1 MSQDKSSRASLT
13 RRTVL
18 TSAAAMGLSTV
29 VRAQQPAEVKV
40 GLIVPLSGIY
50 TRPGQVMRMGAEMGI
65 EHINAQGGIKALGG
79 AKLKLV
85 VIDCGDT
92 TEKAK
97 NAAQRM
103 VAQETDLVAAT
114 GAYLSSFTLAVT
126 EVTERAQLP
135 VLTLSYSDLLTER
148 GFKFIFQTA
157 APASVQSQ
165 IGLPELMKLAEAA
178 SGKRPK
184 TVAMLMDNTAT
195 SVATAKAL
203 KEKIFAQ
210 LGLELDLTQRPA
222 IEAMM
227 DKLLSRLGT
236 IDIVINN
243 AVVRHFAPV
252 EQFLPDRWEE
262 ALAVNLSAPFHLIRL
277 ALPAMKQ
284 HGWGR
289 IINMGSIY
297 STRAVGNRIDYVTT
311 KTAILGMTRAV
322 AIETA
327 TTGITCNALCPGTLP
342 TPAIVS
348 RLAAL
353 AESENLSIDEAT
365 RDYLASR
372 QPSRRFVSMQNVGAT
387 VVFLCSP
394 AARDITGAAIPIDGG
409 WSAV

>member
-1 MSQDKSSRASLT
+1 MLKGKRALITGATAGLGLALAESLAGAGANIVLHDLAEPHEAGESIRSRFAID
-13 RRTVL
+13 
-18 TSAAAMGLSTV
+18 V
-29 VRAQQPAEVKV
+29 V
-40 GLIVPLSGIY
+40 S
-50 TRPGQVMRMGAEMGI
+50 
-65 EHINAQGGIKALGG
+65 
-79 AKLKLV
+79 
-85 VIDCGDT
+85 
-92 TEKAK
+92 
-97 NAAQRM
+97 
-103 VAQETDLVAAT
+103 VAA
-114 GAYLSSFTLAVT
+114 
-126 EVTERAQLP
+126 
-135 VLTLSYSDLLTER
+135 
-148 GFKFIFQTA
+148 
-157 APASVQSQ
+157 
-165 IGLPELMKLAEAA
+165 
-178 SGKRPK
+178 
-184 TVAMLMDNTAT
+184 
-195 SVATAKAL
+195 
-203 KEKIFAQ
+203 
-210 LGLELDLTQRPA
+210 DLTQRPA

-227 DKLLSRLGT
+227 DKLLSRLGA

-297 STRAVGNRIDYVTT
+297 STRAVENRIDYVTT

-353 AESENLSIDEAT
+353 AENDNLSIDEAT

>member
-1 MSQDKSSRASLT
+1 MLKGKRALITGATAGLGLALAESLAGAGANIVLHDLAEPREAGESIRSRFAID
-13 RRTVL
+13 
-18 TSAAAMGLSTV
+18 V
-29 VRAQQPAEVKV
+29 V
-40 GLIVPLSGIY
+40 S
-50 TRPGQVMRMGAEMGI
+50 
-65 EHINAQGGIKALGG
+65 
-79 AKLKLV
+79 
-85 VIDCGDT
+85 
-92 TEKAK
+92 
-97 NAAQRM
+97 
-103 VAQETDLVAAT
+103 VAA
-114 GAYLSSFTLAVT
+114 
-126 EVTERAQLP
+126 
-135 VLTLSYSDLLTER
+135 
-148 GFKFIFQTA
+148 
-157 APASVQSQ
+157 
-165 IGLPELMKLAEAA
+165 
-178 SGKRPK
+178 
-184 TVAMLMDNTAT
+184 
-195 SVATAKAL
+195 
-203 KEKIFAQ
+203 
-210 LGLELDLTQRPA
+210 DLTQRPA

-227 DKLLSRLGT
+227 DKLLSRLGA

-342 TPAIVS
+342 TPAIES

>member
-1 MSQDKSSRASLT
+1 MLKGKRALITGATAGLGLALAESLAGAGANIVLHDLAEPREAGESIRSRFAID
-13 RRTVL
+13 
-18 TSAAAMGLSTV
+18 V
-29 VRAQQPAEVKV
+29 V
-40 GLIVPLSGIY
+40 S
-50 TRPGQVMRMGAEMGI
+50 
-65 EHINAQGGIKALGG
+65 
-79 AKLKLV
+79 
-85 VIDCGDT
+85 
-92 TEKAK
+92 
-97 NAAQRM
+97 
-103 VAQETDLVAAT
+103 VAA
-114 GAYLSSFTLAVT
+114 
-126 EVTERAQLP
+126 
-135 VLTLSYSDLLTER
+135 
-148 GFKFIFQTA
+148 
-157 APASVQSQ
+157 
-165 IGLPELMKLAEAA
+165 
-178 SGKRPK
+178 
-184 TVAMLMDNTAT
+184 
-195 SVATAKAL
+195 
-203 KEKIFAQ
+203 
-210 LGLELDLTQRPA
+210 DLTQRPA